1 MVSSSAREGG
11 ASRPI
16 SMSSFKSEPRP
27 LGSGFAGSAPHA
39 PILGL
44 GLVAALAVLIHG
56 YHLGADDAAIYVP
69 AIKRVA
75 DPGLYP
81 FGAEFFM
88 SHARLSCF
96 ADLVGYSAKLSH
108 LPVDLVIFLWHV
120 ASILLLLL
128 ASWRLACACFRNQ
141 PARWGAVALLAAL
154 LSVPVA
160 GTALAI
166 MDPYLT
172 ARSLSTPATI
182 FAIAC
187 YLSNRRKQ
195 AVAWLLATAL
205 IHPQM
210 SVYGAV
216 FLACLALAGRRLR
229 RGAASTPAFPPL
241 AFAGLPFLFDFQP
254 ARGAAREAL
263 FSRTYFFVSNWTW
276 YEWTGI
282 FAPLALLWWF
292 SSVTPKGVTPGFR
305 PLARTLVPFGLM
317 FTAVAV
323 VLAIPARLENY
334 TRLQPMRSFHL
345 LYVVFFVLLGG
356 LIGEYALQT
365 KVWRWLGLF
374 VPLAASMW
382 LLQQSSYPASPHVEW
397 PGWASRNAWTSAFLW
412 IRGHTP
418 KGAVFALDPGYMLLP
433 GEDAHGFRAI
443 AERSVL
449 ADSVKD
455 SGAVSLFPQLAS
467 QWKDQVQA
475 QRGWENFRLAD
486 FENLAGQYPVT
497 WILTRSPGPNGLTCP
512 YQDRG
517 LVVCRITAGATH
529 LAIGR

>member
-1 MVSSSAREGG
+1 MSA
-11 ASRPI
+11 
-16 SMSSFKSEPRP
+16 F
-27 LGSGFAGSAPHA
+27 
-39 PILGL
+39 
-44 GLVAALAVLIHG
+44 
-56 YHLGADDAAIYVP
+56 
-69 AIKRVA
+69 
-75 DPGLYP
+75 
-81 FGAEFFM
+81 
-88 SHARLSCF
+88 
-96 ADLVGYSAKLSH
+96 
-108 LPVDLVIFLWHV
+108 
-120 ASILLLLL
+120 
-128 ASWRLACACFRNQ
+128 
-141 PARWGAVALLAAL
+141 
-154 LSVPVA
+154 
-160 GTALAI
+160 
-166 MDPYLT
+166 
-172 ARSLSTPATI
+172 
-182 FAIAC
+182 
-187 YLSNRRKQ
+187 
-195 AVAWLLATAL
+195 
-205 IHPQM
+205 
-210 SVYGAV
+210 GAV

-229 RGAASTPAFPPL
+229 RGAAGTPAFPSL

-276 YEWTGI
+276 YEWMGI

-292 SSVTPKGVTPGFR
+292 SSATPKGVTPGFR

-323 VLAIPARLENY
+323 VLVIPAGLENY
-334 TRLQPMRSFHL
+334 NRLQPMRSFHL

-455 SGAVSLFPQLAS
+455 SGAVSLFPSWRAS
-467 QWKDQVQA
+467 GKTRCKRSA
-475 QRGWENFRLAD
+475 
-486 FENLAGQYPVT
+486 AGRTFVSRISRTWPVST
-497 WILTRSPGPNGLTCP
+497 PSLGFSPGAQGQT
-512 YQDRG
+512 
-517 LVVCRITAGATH
+517 V
-529 LAIGR
+529 

>member
-1 MVSSSAREGG
+1 
-11 ASRPI
+11 
-16 SMSSFKSEPRP
+16 
-27 LGSGFAGSAPHA
+27 L
-39 PILGL
+39 
-44 GLVAALAVLIHG
+44 AALAVLIHG

-88 SHARLSCF
+88 SHARLSWF

-108 LPVDLVIFLWHV
+108 LPVDFVIFVWHA

-128 ASWRLACACFRNQ
+128 ASWKLACACFRNER
-141 PARWGAVALLAAL
+141 ARWGAVALLAAL

-187 YLSNRRKQ
+187 YVSNRRKQ

-210 SVYGAV
+210 SAYGAV
-216 FLACLALAGRRLR
+216 FLGCLALAGRRLR
-229 RGAASTPAFPPL
+229 RGAANTPVIGPL
-241 AFAGLPFLFDFQP
+241 AFAGLPSLFDFQP
-254 ARGAAREAL
+254 AHGAAREAL

-292 SSVTPKGVTPGFR
+292 ASVTPKGVTPVFR
-305 PLARTLVPFGLM
+305 SVARTLVPFGLM
-317 FTAVAV
+317 FTVVAV
-323 VLAIPARLENY
+323 VLTIPAKLENY

-356 LIGEYALQT
+356 LIGEYALRS
-365 KVWRWLGLF
+365 KVWRWLALF
-374 VPLAASMW
+374 VPLAACMW
-382 LLQQSSYPASPHVEW
+382 LVQQSSYPASPHVEW
-397 PGWASRNAWTSAFLW
+397 PGWASRNTWTSAFLW
-412 IRGHTP
+412 IRSHTP
-418 KGAVFALDPGYMLLP
+418 KGSVFALAPNYMLLL

-449 ADSVKD
+449 ADNVKD

-467 QWKDQVQA
+467 QWKDQVRA
-475 QRGWENFRLAD
+475 QSGWENFHLAD
-486 FENLAGQYPVT
+486 FENLAGHYPVT
-497 WILTRSPGPNGLTCP
+497 WILTASPGPNGLTCP
-512 YQDRG
+512 YQNRG
-517 LVVCRITAGATH
+517 LVVCRIEAAATH
-529 LAIGR
+529 LAIRR

>member
-1 MVSSSAREGG
+1 
-11 ASRPI
+11 
-16 SMSSFKSEPRP
+16 MSSFESEPRP
-27 LGSGFAGSAPHA
+27 SVCQPGAHHVPV
-39 PILGL
+39 LGL
-44 GLVAALAVLIHG
+44 AFVAALAVLIHG

-81 FGAEFFM
+81 FGAEFFL

-96 ADLVGYSAKLSH
+96 ADLVGYSARLSH
-108 LPVDLVIFLWHV
+108 LPVDLVIFFWHV
-120 ASILLLLL
+120 AGILLLLL

-141 PARWGAVALLAAL
+141 RARWGAVALLAAL

-210 SVYGAV
+210 SAYGAV

-229 RGAASTPAFPPL
+229 PGAASTPVFGPL

-292 SSVTPKGVTPGFR
+292 SSLTPKGVTPGFR

-334 TRLQPMRSFHL
+334 NRLQPMRSFHL

-467 QWKDQVQA
+467 HWKDQVQA

-512 YQDRG
+512 YQNRG
-517 LVVCRITAGATH
+517 LAVCRITAGATH
-529 LAIGR
+529 LAIRR

>member
-1 MVSSSAREGG
+1 
-11 ASRPI
+11 
-16 SMSSFKSEPRP
+16 
-27 LGSGFAGSAPHA
+27 
-39 PILGL
+39 
-44 GLVAALAVLIHG
+44 
-56 YHLGADDAAIYVP
+56 
-69 AIKRVA
+69 
-75 DPGLYP
+75 
-81 FGAEFFM
+81 
-88 SHARLSCF
+88 
-96 ADLVGYSAKLSH
+96 
-108 LPVDLVIFLWHV
+108 
-120 ASILLLLL
+120 
-128 ASWRLACACFRNQ
+128 
-141 PARWGAVALLAAL
+141 
-154 LSVPVA
+154 
-160 GTALAI
+160 

-172 ARSLSTPATI
+172 ARSLSTPAII

-187 YLSNRRKQ
+187 YVSNRRKQ
-195 AVAWLLATAL
+195 AVAWLLAAAL

-210 SVYGAV
+210 GVYGAV
-216 FLACLALAGRRLR
+216 FLACLALAGCHLR
-229 RGAASTPAFPPL
+229 RGAASTPAVPPL

-317 FTAVAV
+317 FSAVAV
-323 VLAIPARLENY
+323 VLAIPAKLENY

-345 LYVVFFVLLGG
+345 VYVVFFVLLGG

-418 KGAVFALDPGYMLLP
+418 KGAVFALDPSYMLLP
-433 GEDAHGFRAI
+433 GEDEHGFRAI

-449 ADSVKD
+449 ADRVKD

-475 QRGWENFRLAD
+475 QSGWENFRLAD

-529 LAIGR
+529 LAIRH

>member
-1 MVSSSAREGG
+1 MNKSAIVLSHILKVAARSGKHRDSSSPAR
-11 ASRPI
+11 A
-16 SMSSFKSEPRP
+16 P
-27 LGSGFAGSAPHA
+27 LP
-39 PILGL
+39 
-44 GLVAALAVLIHG
+44 GLVLLAALAVLILG

-75 DPGLYP
+75 DPALYP

-88 SHARLSCF
+88 SHAHLSCF
-96 ADLVGYSAKLSH
+96 ADLVGYSARLSH
-108 LPVDLVIFLWHV
+108 LPVDSVIFVWHV
-120 ASILLLLL
+120 ASILLLLV
-128 ASWRLACACFRNQ
+128 ASWRLACLCFRNQ
-141 PARWGAVALLAAL
+141 RARWCAVALLAAL

-172 ARSLSTPATI
+172 ARSLSTPTTI

-216 FLACLALAGRRLR
+216 FLTCLELAGRRPW
-229 RGAASTPAFPPL
+229 RGSASAPALGTL
-241 AFAGLPFLFDFQP
+241 AAGLPFLFDFQP
-254 ARGAAREAL
+254 ASGAAREAL

-276 YEWTGI
+276 YEWIGI

-292 SSVTPKGVTPGFR
+292 STVAPKGTLPVFR
-305 PLARTLVPFGLM
+305 SLARTLVPFGLM
-317 FTAVAV
+317 FTAAAI

-345 LYVVFFVLLGG
+345 LYVIFFVLLGG
-356 LIGEYALQT
+356 LVGEYALQT

-374 VPLAASMW
+374 VPLAAGMW
-382 LLQQSSYPASPHVEW
+382 SVQQSAYPASPHVEW
-397 PGWASRNAWTSAFLW
+397 PGRASRNTWTSAFLW

-418 KGAVFALDPGYMLLP
+418 KSAVFGIDPDYMLLP
-433 GEDAHGFRAI
+433 GEDQHGFRAV

-449 ADSVKD
+449 ADEVKD

-467 QWKDQVQA
+467 HWKDQVRA
-475 QRGWENFRLAD
+475 ESGWETFHLAD
-486 FENLAGQYPVT
+486 FENLAGHYPVT
-497 WILTRSPGPNGLTCP
+497 WILTRSPGPGGLICP
-512 YQDRG
+512 YRNHD
-517 LVVCRITAGATH
+517 LAVCRIKARVAH
-529 LAIGR
+529 FAILR

>member
-1 MVSSSAREGG
+1 
-11 ASRPI
+11 
-16 SMSSFKSEPRP
+16 MSSYKSKVLAALEPAP
-27 LGSGFAGSAPHA
+27 ANSSAPHV
-39 PILGL
+39 PVLGL
-44 GLVAALAVLIHG
+44 ALVAALAVLVHG

-88 SHARLSCF
+88 SHARLSLF
-96 ADLVGYSAKLSH
+96 ADLVGYSARLSH
-108 LPVDLVIFLWHV
+108 LPVDLVIFVWHV

-141 PARWGAVALLAAL
+141 RARWGAVALLAAL

-187 YLSNRRKQ
+187 YVSNRRKQ

-317 FTAVAV
+317 FSAVAV
-323 VLAIPARLENY
+323 VLAIPAKLENY

-345 LYVVFFVLLGG
+345 VYVVFFVLLGG